1 MEQQA
6 TNIDTDSVEFND
18 SVELNTDSIEMSAIE
33 QKLNAQQPLVDYT
46 PLSEKTFTKHI
57 SALTDVIKSGIS
69 KVPLFSPAQQ
79 LRPDSKITIG
89 SLLQDETKS
98 FTKSLIPPE
107 ITKAVSSVKSVFKS
121 FEKIKEASTNS
132 FTNWFSKD
140 SKTERT
146 EKDRE
151 LFKKQF
157 NAQTEL
163 SKETNNTLTTFVDK
177 HPLKKALPFMKLAFL
192 GRLLKIGAIATA
204 ILSAIGA
211 LVSGVTALASSI
223 GDLLKGLKD
232 KFMPNASRSKTTR
245 PQTRRTSRL
254 PTQAKTQTQRT
265 PSNPTNQSGSKV
277 QRIPSTTSTQPP
289 AQPKAPTP
297 TAKITKS
304 AIGSGIKRA
313 VSFGAKRVLPVLAGP
328 VGWAMGAALLIHDVY
343 SVYKDVTKSDDIEI
357 DANHTH
363 SFEME
368 ADRDFSPS
376 VHINNGQAQI
386 AQQEAEKEAR
396 MQAAYEAMYNA
407 GTSAQVNQVNNSN
420 VSHNY
425 GDGFAFADDGA
436 LFMQNYGASPSR

>member
-1 MEQQA
+1 MEQATQA

-18 SVELNTDSIEMSAIE
+18 SVELNTDSIELSAIE

-121 FEKIKEASTNS
+121 FEKIKDASTNS

-157 NAQTEL
+157 NTQTEL
-163 SKETNNTLTTFVDK
+163 SKETNNTLTTFVEK

-232 KFMPNASRSKTTR
+232 KFMPNASRSKAAR
-245 PQTRRTSRL
+245 PQTRRTQKL
-254 PTQAKTQTQRT
+254 PTQRT

-277 QRIPSTTSTQPP
+277 QRMPSTTSTQPP
-289 AQPKAPTP
+289 AQSQPKAPTP

-328 VGWAMGAALLIHDVY
+328 VGWVMGAALLIHDVY
-343 SVYKDVTKSDDIEI
+343 SVYKDVSDSKETKVSAE
-357 DANHTH
+357 HTH

>member
-18 SVELNTDSIEMSAIE
+18 SVDLNTESIELSAIE
-33 QKLNAQQPLVDYT
+33 QKLNTQQPLIDYT

-69 KVPLFSPAQQ
+69 KVPLFSPVQNI
-79 LRPDSKITIG
+79 RPDSKITLG

-98 FTKSLIPPE
+98 ITKNLIPPE
-107 ITKAVSSVKSVFKS
+107 ITRAMNSVKSTFKS
-121 FEKIKEASTNS
+121 FEKIKEASKNS
-132 FTNWFSKD
+132 FASMFSKD

-157 NAQTEL
+157 NTQTEL

-192 GRLLKIGAIATA
+192 GRLLKIGAIAGA

-232 KFMPNASRSKTTR
+232 KFMPNAGRSKTTAR
-245 PQTRRTSRL
+245 PQTQRTQKL
-254 PTQAKTQTQRT
+254 PTQRT

-289 AQPKAPTP
+289 AQTQPKARTP

-304 AIGSGIKRA
+304 AIGSGIKRV

-357 DANHTH
+357 DANHAH

-376 VHINNGQAQI
+376 IHINNQQAQI
-386 AQQEAEKEAR
+386 AAQEEAKEAR

-407 GTSAQVNQVNNSN
+407 GASAQVNQINNSN

-436 LFMQNYGASPSR
+436 MFMQNYGASAAR